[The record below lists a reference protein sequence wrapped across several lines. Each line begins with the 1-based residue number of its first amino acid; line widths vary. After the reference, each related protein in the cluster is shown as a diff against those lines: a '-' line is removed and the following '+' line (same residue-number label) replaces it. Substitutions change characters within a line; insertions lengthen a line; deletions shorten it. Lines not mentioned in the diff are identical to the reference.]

1 MISAFQY
8 YFPNVLDNINQKHF
22 KQNKTI
28 SQSSFEIV
36 KSTLTKQNISFSEGT
51 FVQENIIQ
59 KIQIQ
64 EKPKMV
70 EVELMIEDKFIGKI
84 IGRGGSN
91 IDQLRKTT
99 NTKIVIYRKLFDTPN
114 AERVSGQGT
123 KRLVVISGKIDCVEH
138 AKNAI
143 SEITN

>member
-22 KQNKTI
+22 KQNKSI
-28 SQSSFEIV
+28 NQPSSEVI
-36 KSTLTKQNISFSEGT
+36 TLPKQNIRFSEGT

-99 NTKIVIYRKLFDTPN
+99 NTNIVIYRKLYD
-114 AERVSGQGT
+114 T
-123 KRLVVISGKIDCVEH
+123 KRLVIVSGKIDCVEH
-138 AKNAI
+138 AKNTI
-143 SEITN
+143 SEITSN